1 LATWLPSLHAVG
13 SRRIRKVRNSGAR
26 SERLRLL
33 ETQFEEEAM
42 VIVAILGGLV
52 LVGGVVAGLKSLV
65 YSTEKPHDH
74 FNVL

>member
-1 LATWLPSLHAVG
+1 MAIWLPSLHAVG
-13 SRRIRKVRNSGAR
+13 RRRIRKARNLRAR

-42 VIVAILGGLV
+42 VIVAIFGGLV

-65 YSTEKPHDH
+65 YSAEKPHDH
-74 FNVL
+74 LNVL